1 MNRSKDRESFN
12 SSGASSSLKNA
23 ENKLK
28 EKLEEMKPILS
39 KTQLK
44 NLDAHKYSASGST
57 LLDPLFQP
65 YWNWLVLQI
74 PLYIAP
80 NLLTITGL
88 IVNVVTSVILMLYS
102 PNIDQPVRKK
112 NLKIILKFQSDLN
125 LS

>member
-12 SSGASSSLKNA
+12 SSGASLSLKNA